1 MKHDYINKDWQ
12 LEVEARKP
20 KVLRRRLIMLIFL
33 IIVVAVIALII
44 NASRHKGAPSAT
56 APTAQTHAAPQY
68 KTIPLTLPSSGTQS

>member
-33 IIVVAVIALII
+33 IIVVAVIAVVVTAVARTRSRKPGAKRSIWAI
-44 NASRHKGAPSAT
+44 MASVASPWYPA
-56 APTAQTHAAPQY
+56 
-68 KTIPLTLPSSGTQS
+68 GTWA